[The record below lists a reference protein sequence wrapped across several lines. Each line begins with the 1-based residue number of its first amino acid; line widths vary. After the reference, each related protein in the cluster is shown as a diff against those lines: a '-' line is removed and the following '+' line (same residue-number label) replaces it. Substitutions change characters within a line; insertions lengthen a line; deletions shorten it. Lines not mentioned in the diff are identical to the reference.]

1 MKKLLLVFATLGLM
15 IHYTGCTANKAQE
28 DTEFVENAD
37 VDKIEAEEPSLDD
50 GSSQALNGT
59 SPAENLS
66 TDSSLEAALGE
77 TPTEA
82 PADTLA
88 ANDNLSLDSGA
99 QDLPP
104 ADIAA
109 APTLDEGSL
118 DAPPSDVPAE
128 VPADTLAASDL
139 PPQDLSL
146 DDPNALAPADDS
158 LAAMSETPAAKTETP
173 TETPQD
179 PPATAMAPPAA
190 TMEAPTETPVEPT
203 PVLAEAKPTG
213 AGTTSLKKVSDA
225 VPYAFG
231 DGFVNTIYIA
241 RPKEKLKDISQTIYG
256 SDKTKELKKIN
267 SFLKARPPRA
277 GDKIAYVSP
286 NRPTDS
292 SKTVTYFED
301 TGMIPETY
309 VAQKGDNLRKV
320 SKKLLGYDNAWKEIW
335 STNAIES
342 KTRLAEGETFKYW
355 KSPAAITT
363 PTAVASNEIPKTPE
377 AAVNNIVQNNPA
389 PPAPVELAPPP
400 QPAMNDLPP
409 PPPQAD
415 LPPAPT
421 DTFAGTTAPPADPS
435 LDAAMPPPPPP
446 PDDSQFAAAPPPPPE
461 EERPNKA
468 PAMEGEE
475 IAAEGGDDMMTM
487 LGIGVILFGALAF
500 VLVKRKK
507 AQASRAN
514 DAQMGESIGT

>member
-1 MKKLLLVFATLGLM
+1 MKKLLLVLATLGLM
-15 IHYTGCTANKAQE
+15 GQFSACTANKAQ
-28 DTEFVENAD
+28 DDAEFVENAD

-50 GSSQALNGT
+50 GSSQAANGT
-59 SPAENLS
+59 TPSENLS

-77 TPTEA
+77 A
-82 PADTLA
+82 PADSTA
-88 ANDNLSLDSGA
+88 SNDNLNLDSA
-99 QDLPP
+99 PQDPPP

-109 APTLDEGSL
+109 APTLDESSL

-139 PPQDLSL
+139 PPQDMSL

-158 LAAMSETPAAKTETP
+158 LSAMNETPATP

-179 PPATAMAPPAA
+179 PPATALAPLAA
-190 TMEAPTETPVEPT
+190 SIEAPVEPT
-203 PVLAEAKPTG
+203 PVLADAKPTG

-241 RPKEKLKDISQTIYG
+241 HPKETLKQISQTIYG

-267 SFLKARPPRA
+267 SFLKARSPRA

-292 SKTVTYFED
+292 SKTITYFED

-320 SKKLLGYDNAWKEIW
+320 AKKLLGYDNAWKEVW

-342 KTRLAEGETFKYW
+342 KTKLAEGETFKYW
-355 KSPAAITT
+355 KSPVAITP
-363 PTAVASNEIPKTPE
+363 PTTTASNEMPKSPE
-377 AAVNNIVQNNPA
+377 EAVNNIVKNNTA
-389 PPAPVELAPPP
+389 VPVEATPPPP

-415 LPPAPT
+415 LPP
-421 DTFAGTTAPPADPS
+421 PPADPLAATTAPTDPA

-461 EERPNKA
+461 AKPSKA
-468 PAMEGEE
+468 PAAEGEE
-475 IAAEGGDDMMTM
+475 VAAEGGDDMMTM
-487 LGIGVILFGALAF
+487 LGIGVLLFGALAF

-507 AQASRAN
+507 AQSYKSN
-514 DAQMGESIGT
+514 DAQMGEGLGT

>member
-1 MKKLLLVFATLGLM
+1 MKKLLLVLATLGLM
-15 IHYTGCTANKAQE
+15 GQFSACTANKAQ
-28 DTEFVENAD
+28 DDAEFVENAD

-59 SPAENLS
+59 TPSENLS

-77 TPTEA
+77 TP
-82 PADTLA
+82 ADTTTA
-88 ANDNLSLDSGA
+88 SNDNLSLDSA
-99 QDLPP
+99 PQDPPP

-109 APTLDEGSL
+109 APTLDESSL
-118 DAPPSDVPAE
+118 DAPPADVPAE

-139 PPQDLSL
+139 PPQDMSL

-158 LAAMSETPAAKTETP
+158 MTAMNETPATP
-173 TETPQD
+173 TESPQD

-190 TMEAPTETPVEPT
+190 STEAPVEPT
-203 PVLAEAKPTG
+203 PVLADAKPTG

-231 DGFVNTIYIA
+231 DGYVNTIYIA
-241 RPKEKLKDISQTIYG
+241 HPKETLKQISQTIYG

-267 SFLKARPPRA
+267 SFLKARSPRA

-292 SKTVTYFED
+292 SKTITYFED

-320 SKKLLGYDNAWKEIW
+320 AKKLLGYDNAWKEVW

-342 KTRLAEGETFKYW
+342 KTKLAEGETFKYW
-355 KSPAAITT
+355 KSPAAITP
-363 PTAVASNEIPKTPE
+363 PTQASNEMPKTPE
-377 AAVNNIVQNNPA
+377 AAVQNIVQNNPT
-389 PPAPVELAPPP
+389 PPMDAVAPPP

-409 PPPQAD
+409 PPAQAD
-415 LPPAPT
+415 LPP
-421 DTFAGTTAPPADPS
+421 PPADPLAAANTAPPTDPA
-435 LDAAMPPPPPP
+435 LDAAMPPPPP
-446 PDDSQFAAAPPPPPE
+446 PDDSQFAATPPPPPE
-461 EERPNKA
+461 EIKPTKA
-468 PAMEGEE
+468 PAAEGEE
-475 IAAEGGDDMMTM
+475 VAAEGGDDMMTM
-487 LGIGVILFGALAF
+487 LGIGVLLFGALAF

-507 AQASRAN
+507 AQAYRSN
-514 DAQMGESIGT
+514 DAQAGEGLGT